1 MIEKQIKGGKF
12 TMKDQLQFIIDKEN
26 ISVPSSN
33 NDIAK
38 GIEEQIPWIYEDFYQ
53 KLRTKYLRNISTESF
68 EKFLRF
74 VFNEED
80 NFSNIL
86 ACNREVQI
94 KAFNLFTEYFY
105 CQLTQKKE
113 YPDETFQYIEQVLTL
128 SENALYLSP
137 DICKSK
143 VNFSTKGLVKSEL
156 YKHEAYKFAK

>member
-1 MIEKQIKGGKF
+1 
-12 TMKDQLQFIIDKEN
+12 MKDQLQFIIDKEN

-53 KLRTKYLRNISTESF
+53 KLRTKDLHNISTESF

-86 ACNREVQI
+86 A
-94 KAFNLFTEYFY
+94 YFY